1 MYKITKDGKEYYSD
15 TILYVKKA
23 ANGCFVPCNP
33 EDANFIVGKVPD
45 DTVFEGASAEYL
57 DGGTELSNS
66 KSEVNELLQLIADA
80 VEEKY
85 QEDMEV
91 INNV

>member
-1 MYKITKDGKEYYSD
+1 MYKIKAEGKEYYSD

-23 ANGCFVPCNP
+23 ANGSFVPCNP

-57 DGGTELSNS
+57 DGGAA
-66 KSEVNELLQLIADA
+66 IADM
-80 VEEKY
+80 
-85 QEDMEV
+85 QEALNILGV
-91 INNV
+91 N

>member
-1 MYKITKDGKEYYSD
+1 MGYYTEKAKE
-15 TILYVKKA
+15 IKA
-23 ANGCFVPCNP
+23 KQ
-33 EDANFIVGKVPD
+33 D
-45 DTVFEGASAEYL
+45 
-57 DGGTELSNS
+57 
-66 KSEVNELLQLIADA
+66 SEVNELLQLIADA

>member
-1 MYKITKDGKEYYSD
+1 MGYYTEKAKE
-15 TILYVKKA
+15 IKA
-23 ANGCFVPCNP
+23 KQ
-33 EDANFIVGKVPD
+33 DA
-45 DTVFEGASAEYL
+45 
-57 DGGTELSNS
+57 
-66 KSEVNELLQLIADA
+66 EVNELLQLIADA

>member
-1 MYKITKDGKEYYSD
+1 MGYYTEKAKE
-15 TILYVKKA
+15 VKAKQ
-23 ANGCFVPCNP
+23 
-33 EDANFIVGKVPD
+33 DA
-45 DTVFEGASAEYL
+45 
-57 DGGTELSNS
+57 
-66 KSEVNELLQLIADA
+66 EVNELLQLIADA

>member
-1 MYKITKDGKEYYSD
+1 MGYYTEKAKE
-15 TILYVKKA
+15 VKAKR
-23 ANGCFVPCNP
+23 
-33 EDANFIVGKVPD
+33 E
-45 DTVFEGASAEYL
+45 
-57 DGGTELSNS
+57 
-66 KSEVNELLQLIADA
+66 SEVNELLQLIADA

>member
-1 MYKITKDGKEYYSD
+1 MGYYTEKAKE
-15 TILYVKKA
+15 VKAKQEA
-23 ANGCFVPCNP
+23 
-33 EDANFIVGKVPD
+33 
-45 DTVFEGASAEYL
+45 
-57 DGGTELSNS
+57 
-66 KSEVNELLQLIADA
+66 EVNEMLQLIADA

>member
-1 MYKITKDGKEYYSD
+1 MGYYTEKAKKVKE
-15 TILYVKKA
+15 KQEA
-23 ANGCFVPCNP
+23 
-33 EDANFIVGKVPD
+33 
-45 DTVFEGASAEYL
+45 
-57 DGGTELSNS
+57 
-66 KSEVNELLQLIADA
+66 EVNELLQLIADA

>member
-1 MYKITKDGKEYYSD
+1 MGYYTEKAKE
-15 TILYVKKA
+15 VKAKQ
-23 ANGCFVPCNP
+23 
-33 EDANFIVGKVPD
+33 DA
-45 DTVFEGASAEYL
+45 EM
-57 DGGTELSNS
+57 
-66 KSEVNELLQLIADA
+66 NELLRLIADA

>member
-1 MYKITKDGKEYYSD
+1 MVYYTEKAKE
-15 TILYVKKA
+15 IKA
-23 ANGCFVPCNP
+23 KQ
-33 EDANFIVGKVPD
+33 DA
-45 DTVFEGASAEYL
+45 
-57 DGGTELSNS
+57 
-66 KSEVNELLQLIADA
+66 EVNELLQLIADA